1 MVKSAGA
8 LPGTSCR
15 RSEPLAVQLRGSPS
29 TACTFAANSPTDT
42 GIPVSTA
49 TRNRSI
55 GPAPPSTGPCWSA
68 YAQVPGPDRGT
79 LSTVGLGGAGRLGP
93 PRGGRQAGGGGRGG
107 PGSGG

>member
-15 RSEPLAVQLRGSPS
+15 RREPLAVQLRGSPS
-29 TACTFAANSPTDT
+29 TPCTFAANSPTDT

-79 LSTVGLGGAGRLGP
+79 LSTVGLGEADGLADR
-93 PRGGRQAGGGGRGG
+93 RGG
-107 PGSGG
+107 GSG